1 MRQIIFFVILI
12 CIAACNPVKQA
23 FKPKHIGKTKIE
35 FYSRGLC
42 VNDTMHD
49 TTIVHDST
57 VIKDTVTKVEFQ
69 LSTPEKFTLDTIIK
83 GVKVKIA
90 NGIVSVQSSDK
101 QKVTYQ
107 TKLITKV
114 VRDLGLEST
123 LRNTINAKD
132 SVLVQTKHELA
143 DVTKN
148 YYKYKFIVWTGLF
161 ILIFLV
167 ILRLYKVL
175 KL

>member
-1 MRQIIFFVILI
+1 MRQIIFFIILI

-23 FKPKHIGKTKIE
+23 FKPKHIEKTKTE
-35 FYSRGLC
+35 FYLRGLC

-49 TTIVHDST
+49 TTLIHDST
-57 VIKDTVTKVEFQ
+57 VIKDTVTKIQFQ
-69 LSTPEKFTLDTIIK
+69 LSTPEKFTLDTIIQ

-90 NGIVSVQSSDK
+90 NGIVSMEATDK
-101 QKVTYQ
+101 QKVAYQ
-107 TKLITKV
+107 TRVITKV

-132 SVLVQTKHELA
+132 SVLVETKHELA
-143 DVTKN
+143 DVTKK

-167 ILRLYKVL
+167 IFRLYKIF
-175 KL
+175 KF